1 MTFLELLQKK
11 FFPKRYQEKQ
21 ALKKEEAL
29 QAQRFDDGNDF
40 QSQEQEP
47 YQEVGIA
54 DSAANQSASAAF
66 QRSKSRE
73 TAPKKQPVWLQ
84 KLEAILPSPQNP
96 IRRFWRRYHIGK
108 ILVILIGTL
117 VLLLGSYLFYL
128 SKTAKVSDLQDA
140 LKATTVIYDHT
151 GEYAGSLSGQ
161 KGTYVELDAISDDLE
176 NAVIATEDRTFYS
189 NNGINLKRFLL
200 AVVTAGRFG
209 GGSTITQQLAKNA
222 YLSQDQT
229 IKRKAREFFLALELT
244 KKYSK
249 KDILTMYLN
258 NSYFG
263 NGVWGVEDASQK
275 YFGTTAANL
284 TLDEAATL
292 AGMLK
297 GPEIYNPYYSL
308 ENATNRRDTVL
319 GAMVD
324 AGKINQDQAA
334 EVKTV
339 GMGNRLADTYVG
351 KSDDYQY
358 PSYFDA
364 VINEAIST
372 YGISEKD
379 IVNNGYKVYTE
390 LDQNYQTGMQTTF
403 NNDNL
408 FPVSAYDGSSAQAA
422 SVALDPKTGAV
433 RGLIGRVNSSE
444 NPTFRSFN
452 YATQAQR
459 SPASAIKPLVVYAPA
474 VASGWSVE
482 KELPNTIQDFDGYQP
497 HNYGNYESEDV
508 PMYQALANSYNIP
521 AVSTLNDIGI
531 DKAFAYGKKFGLDMT
546 SAKKELGVALG
557 GSVTTNPLE
566 MAQAYAAFAN
576 NGVIHPAHL
585 ITRIENA
592 RGEVV
597 KAFTDR
603 AKRVI
608 SQSVADKMTS
618 MMLGTFSNGTAVNAN
633 VYGYTLAGK
642 TGTTETSFNPDVA
655 GDQWVIGYTPDVVI
669 SQWVGFNQT
678 DENHY
683 LTDSSAGTASTIFS
697 TQASYI
703 LPYTKGSQ
711 FHVDNAYAQNGIAA
725 VYGINETGNQTGI
738 DSQSIIDGLR
748 KSAEEASKSL
758 SDAVDQSGLR
768 DKAQSIWNG
777 IVDYFR

>member
-128 SKTAKVSDLQDA
+128 SKTAKVSDLQEA

-334 EVKTV
+334 EAKTV

-459 SPASAIKPLVVYAPA
+459 SPASTIKPLVVYAPA
-474 VASGWSVE
+474 VASGWSIE
-482 KELPNTIQDFDGYQP
+482 KELPNMIQDFDGYQP

-748 KSAEEASKSL
+748 KSAEEASKTL

>member
-11 FFPKRYQEKQ
+11 FFPKHYQEKQ

-40 QSQEQEP
+40 SSQEQEP
-47 YQEVGIA
+47 YQEVGVA
-54 DSAANQSASAAF
+54 DSAANQSASASF
-66 QRSKSRE
+66 QRSKFRE
-73 TAPKKQPVWLQ
+73 TAPKKQPVWIQ

-108 ILVILIGTL
+108 ILIILIGTL

-324 AGKINQDQAA
+324 AGKINQNQAA
-334 EVKTV
+334 EAKTV

-459 SPASAIKPLVVYAPA
+459 SPASTIKPLVVYAPA
-474 VASGWSVE
+474 VASGWSIE

-546 SAKKELGVALG
+546 SAQKELGVALG

-597 KAFTDR
+597 KAFTDK

-768 DKAQSIWNG
+768 DKVQSIWNG